1 MAQYLLS
8 VWHDDDYELDFSTHD
23 AMRRMEQVGGF
34 NGELERA
41 DALVFA
47 CGLHPAGT
55 ASVASWSD
63 GRVVESDGPY
73 SSSPRTMGGFWVV
86 EAATPDA
93 AREWAR
99 RAAAACEGPVEV
111 RALQG

>member
-1 MAQYLLS
+1 MTQYLLS
-8 VWHDDDYELDFSTHD
+8 VWHDDDYELDFGTDD
-23 AMRRMEQVGGF
+23 AMRRVEQVGRF
-34 NGELERA
+34 NAELERS

-47 CGLHPAGT
+47 CGLHPAGI
-55 ASVASWSD
+55 ASVAAWRG

-73 SSSPRTMGGFWVV
+73 SGSPKTMGGFWVV
-86 EAATPDA
+86 EAATPDS

-99 RAAAACEGPVEV
+99 KSAALCEGPVEV